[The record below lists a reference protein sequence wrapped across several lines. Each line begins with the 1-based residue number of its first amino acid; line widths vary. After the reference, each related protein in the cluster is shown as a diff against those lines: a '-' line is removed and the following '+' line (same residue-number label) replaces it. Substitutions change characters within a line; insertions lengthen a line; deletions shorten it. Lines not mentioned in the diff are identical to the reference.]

1 MKTETL
7 FVDCILGDQL
17 EEWCDK
23 PPTDVGR
30 GEVLFDEEV
39 VFKDGT
45 RMVIQA
51 TCSEDPT
58 SEPIWTQGVLIGEEG
73 TELGCT
79 DVGESFYGEFQ
90 VDDYICLVKPLELGL
105 TNN

>member
-45 RMVIQA
+45 RMAIQA
-51 TCSEDPT
+51 ICSEDPT
-58 SEPIWTQGVLIGEEG
+58 SEPIWTQGVLFGEEG

-90 VDDYICLVKPLELGL
+90 VDDYICLVKPFER
-105 TNN
+105 